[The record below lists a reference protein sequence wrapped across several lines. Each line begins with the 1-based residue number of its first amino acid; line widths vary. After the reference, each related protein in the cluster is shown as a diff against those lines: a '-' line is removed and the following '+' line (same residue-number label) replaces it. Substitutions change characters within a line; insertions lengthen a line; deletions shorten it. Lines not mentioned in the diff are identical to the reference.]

1 MLSTVLKLLFTTSL
15 VATLAGCHA
24 IAPKTEGNLA
34 VQSVEMTVPQ
44 EVTIQA
50 AEIAVEYGDYD
61 EAMRLFKEVLEDNP
75 VATEAF
81 VGIGDIYLAKKE
93 WKQAEQV
100 FTRAAK
106 LDPRNFDAQYGH
118 GVSLQMTKRFVEAI
132 RAYHRALTIAPED
145 AGANLNI
152 ATTYLQMGRP
162 KSAVV
167 FAERAVEVCGEDA
180 PAHITLAATY
190 QLLGRMDDAL
200 AEYIA
205 ASEMMSEPSPQ
216 LMRNIIYL
224 LTQEKRYRE
233 VVNTTEQLVRV
244 DPSSGS
250 YEQLGWAQFRLGD
263 YASSSTAYITAVEFD
278 EENWRAMNGIGVNAL
293 NAWLL
298 SERKN
303 SGSYE
308 DARSAFRK
316 SLAINPDQPKVITLV
331 LRYGL

>member
-1 MLSTVLKLLFTTSL
+1 MLCQVPKPLLISVFASI
-15 VATLAGCHA
+15 LAGCHA
-24 IAPKTEGNLA
+24 VAPKGGSNSA
-34 VQSVEMTVPQ
+34 VNIVEITTQQ
-44 EVTIQA
+44 EVTITA
-50 AEIAVEYGDYD
+50 AEIAVSYGDHD

-75 VATEAF
+75 VATDAF
-81 VGIGDIYLAKKE
+81 VGIGDLYLAKKE
-93 WKQAEQV
+93 WNQAEPI
-100 FTRAAK
+100 FARAVK
-106 LDPRNFDAQYGH
+106 LAPRNFDAQYGH
-118 GVSLQMTKRFVEAI
+118 GVSLQMMKRFVEAI
-132 RAYHRALTIAPED
+132 RAYHRALTIEPED
-145 AGANLNI
+145 VGANLNI

-167 FAERAVEVCGEDA
+167 FAQRAVDMSGEEA

-190 QLLGRMDDAL
+190 QLLGRMDEAL

-205 ASEMMSEPSPQ
+205 ASEMMNEPSPQ

-263 YASSSTAYITAVEFD
+263 YTSSSNAYITAVEFD

-293 NAWLL
+293 NSWLL
-298 SERKN
+298 GDRK
-303 SGSYE
+303 STRSYE
-308 DARSAFRK
+308 DARNAFRK
-316 SLAINPDQPKVITLV
+316 SLSINPDQPKVITLV

>member
-1 MLSTVLKLLFTTSL
+1 MHYSTPKLLFTIAM
-15 VATLAGCHA
+15 ATALAGCHA
-24 IAPKTEGNLA
+24 IAPKTGGNPKINPI
-34 VQSVEMTVPQ
+34 EMSVPQ
-44 EVTIQA
+44 EVTVQA
-50 AEIAVEYGDYD
+50 AEIAAQYGDYK

-75 VATEAF
+75 VATDAF

-93 WKQAEQV
+93 WSHAEPV
-100 FTRAAK
+100 FARAAK

-118 GVSLQMTKRFVEAI
+118 GVSLQMMKRFVEAI
-132 RAYHRALTIAPED
+132 RAYHRALTINPED
-145 AGANLNI
+145 VGANLNI
-152 ATTYLQMGRP
+152 ATTYLQIGRP

-205 ASEMMSEPSPQ
+205 ASEMMDEPSPQ

-263 YASSSTAYITAVEFD
+263 YTASSNAYITAVEFD

-303 SGSYE
+303 VSSYE
-308 DARSAFRK
+308 DARSAFRG
-316 SLAINPDQPKVITLV
+316 SLKLNPDQPKVITLV

>member
-1 MLSTVLKLLFTTSL
+1 MLYTVPKLSSTITTI
-15 VATLAGCHA
+15 AIFAGCYA
-24 IAPKTEGNLA
+24 IAPKAEVNPA
-34 VQSVEMTVPQ
+34 VSGVEMTVPQ

-50 AEIAVEYGDYD
+50 AEIAISYGDYD

-75 VATEAF
+75 VATDAF
-81 VGIGDIYLAKKE
+81 VGIGGIYLAKKE
-93 WKQAEQV
+93 WKQAEPI
-100 FTRAAK
+100 FARAAK
-106 LDPRNFDAQYGH
+106 LEPRNFNAQYGH
-118 GVSLQMTKRFVEAI
+118 GVSLQMMKRFVEAI

-145 AGANLNI
+145 VGANLNI

-167 FAERAVEVCGEDA
+167 FAERAVEMCGEEA
-180 PAHITLAATY
+180 PVHITLAATY

-205 ASEMMSEPSPQ
+205 ASEMMDEPSPQ

-244 DPSSGS
+244 DPSSSS

-263 YASSSTAYITAVEFD
+263 YSSSSSAYITAVEFD

-303 SGSYE
+303 VGSYE

-316 SLAINPDQPKVITLV
+316 SLALNPDQPKVITLV